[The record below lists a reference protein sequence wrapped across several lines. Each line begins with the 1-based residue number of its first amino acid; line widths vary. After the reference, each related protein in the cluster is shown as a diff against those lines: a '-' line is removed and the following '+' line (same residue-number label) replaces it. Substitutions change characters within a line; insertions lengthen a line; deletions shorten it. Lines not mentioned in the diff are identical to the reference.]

1 MWYTMVH
8 FNKSKDLD
16 QLNVYYNWV
25 LASDTRDGF
34 PFYELTHRPHQR
46 TEALLS
52 VAGRKKGKQE
62 W

>member
-1 MWYTMVH
+1 MIP

-25 LASDTRDGF
+25 LASDIRVGF
-34 PFYELTHRPHQR
+34 PFYKLTHKPHQR

-52 VAGRKKGKQE
+52 VPGREKGKQ
-62 W
+62 